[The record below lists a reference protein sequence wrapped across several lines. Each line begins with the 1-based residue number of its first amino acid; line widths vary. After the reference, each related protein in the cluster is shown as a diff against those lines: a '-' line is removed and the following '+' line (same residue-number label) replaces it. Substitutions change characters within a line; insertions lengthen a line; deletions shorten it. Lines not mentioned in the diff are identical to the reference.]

1 MRLGPNPGFEA
12 VRPVAGPMGRS
23 VADLERVA
31 RVLFGERRGSRQ
43 DYFPAPVP
51 YQDVT
56 LPKTLR
62 FGYYLNGAF
71 MCYMCHSQLWKTIAD
86 GVAKGSPACH
96 RAVQE
101 TVKALRK
108 AGHECV
114 EIESPD
120 CAYSPN
126 FTV

>member
-1 MRLGPNPGFEA
+1 MLLGPNPGFEA

-31 RVLFGERRGSRQ
+31 RVLFGERSGGRQ

-51 YQDVT
+51 YRDAT

-71 MCYMCHSQLWKTIAD
+71 MCHLHNS
-86 GVAKGSPACH
+86 GF
-96 RAVQE
+96 
-101 TVKALRK
+101 
-108 AGHECV
+108 
-114 EIESPD
+114 
-120 CAYSPN
+120 N
-126 FTV
+126 